1 MAYTN
6 NYVEVVADA
15 GDYESEIIS
24 ADVRSTTTGKQFL
37 NIAFKIPSLNLV
49 VYDTIWRDYNY
60 PNEFNHKR
68 VAQLL
73 TALKIN
79 DELADDFALIQAI
92 KNKKLIVSVTKEYND
107 KRQKEENQVK
117 EYKTLQI
124 QAPEVELNDDDL
136 PF

>member
-6 NYVEVVADA
+6 NYVEVLADT
-15 GDYESEIIS
+15 GEYESEIIN
-24 ADVRSTTTGKQFL
+24 ADVRSTTNGKQFL
-37 NIAFKIPSLNLV
+37 NIAFKINKLNLV
-49 VYDTIWRDYNY
+49 VYDTIWRDYNF

-73 TALKIN
+73 TALKID

-92 KNKKLIVSVTKEYND
+92 KNKKLTISVTKEYND
-107 KRQKEENQVK
+107 ARQKEENKVK
-117 EYKTLQI
+117 DYKQLQ
-124 QAPEVELNDDDL
+124 VELEVNEDDL

>member
-15 GDYESEIIS
+15 GEYEVEIIS

-37 NIAFKIPSLNLV
+37 NIAFKIQSLNLV
-49 VYDTIWRDYNY
+49 VYDSIWRDYY
-60 PNEFNHKR
+60 CPNEFNHKK

-73 TALKIN
+73 TALQID
-79 DELADDFALIQAI
+79 DELEDDFALIQAI
-92 KNKKLIVSVTKEYND
+92 KGKKLVVVVTKEFND
-107 KRQKEENQVK
+107 TKQKEENKVK
-117 EYKTLQI
+117 EYKQI
-124 QAPEVELNDDDL
+124 LVTDEDL